1 MAQNS
6 KALTTPVTIEVSR
19 ASDKAIRRIE
29 EVGGTVTSVYHS
41 PLALRALLKPHKFDF
56 LPKAPRPKPKQMKYY
71 VDDSKRGYL
80 SRHVQLRDLKASA
93 AAN

>member
-1 MAQNS
+1 M
-6 KALTTPVTIEVSR
+6 TIEVSR
-19 ASDKAIRRIE
+19 ASEKAIKRIE
-29 EVGGTVTSVYHS
+29 EVGGTVTTTYHAR
-41 PLALRALLKPHKFDF
+41 LALRGLLKPHKFDV

-93 AAN
+93 AQ